1 MVSVV
6 VVGAGVTGLAAA
18 HRVLKSA
25 PGTTVTVLESS
36 AVTGGLIRTSSFAG
50 LDIDEGA
57 DAFLVRV
64 PWARDLATELGLA
77 SELVAPAAAHA
88 SIWHGSLHRIPSEL
102 VLGVP
107 ASVASLAAG
116 NLFSV
121 RGRLR
126 AAIEPLLPRPKDDRD
141 CLGELIRARFGRE
154 VHERLVDPLVGS
166 IYAADTDHFSLEAVP
181 QIAQLATSRSLLLA
195 AQRARAAASTVS
207 STPSSTPSSTVA
219 GGQIFAAPRS
229 GMATLTRALT
239 DAIVATGGAVRTST
253 EVIDIVR
260 HRRPGDGGGDGYVL
274 TTTSGDVHADAVILA
289 APAHAA
295 AGLVRSL
302 SPDAHRALSLW
313 THASVVMITLAVP
326 GGQWP
331 SRLDGSGY
339 LVPKPDQRWVT
350 AASFGSNKWS
360 HWRPADGSRILRVS
374 LGRDGLDVLDHDD
387 DTLVNLALADLK
399 HHLGIDLAP
408 GSVRVTRWPRSFPQY
423 RPGHFVRLAAIESQL
438 RDAAPGVVL
447 AGASYR
453 GIGIPACVQQAD
465 EAASRVV
472 ARLAR

>member
-1 MVSVV
+1 MNVV
-6 VVGAGVTGLAAA
+6 VVGGGVTGLAAA
-18 HRVLKSA
+18 HRVLTSA
-25 PGTTVTVLESS
+25 PGADVTLLESS
-36 AVTGGLIRTSSFAG
+36 AVTGGLIRTSPFAG

-64 PWARDLATELGLA
+64 PWARELAVELGL
-77 SELVAPAAAHA
+77 SDELVAPATGHA
-88 SIWHGSLHRIPSEL
+88 CIWRGSLHRIPSEL

-126 AAIEPLLPRPKDDRD
+126 AAIEPLLPRTKDHRD
-141 CLGELIRARFGRE
+141 CIGELIRARFGRE

-166 IYAADTDHFSLEAVP
+166 IYAADTDHFSLETVP
-181 QIAQLATSRSLLLA
+181 QIAQLASSRSMLLA
-195 AQRARAAASTVS
+195 AQRTRAAAAT
-207 STPSSTPSSTVA
+207 STVA
-219 GGQIFAAPRS
+219 AAQVFAAPRG
-229 GMATLTRALT
+229 GMGTFTRALA
-239 DAIVATGGAVRTST
+239 DAIGTMGGTVRTAT
-253 EVIDIVR
+253 EVTDIVR
-260 HRRPGDGGGDGYVL
+260 DGDGTGRDGYLVS
-274 TTTSGDVHADAVILA
+274 TAAGDVRADAVILA
-289 APAHAA
+289 TPAHAA

-302 SPDAHRALSLW
+302 SPEAHRALALW
-313 THASVVMITLAVP
+313 THASVVMITLVVP
-326 GGQWP
+326 ASQWP
-331 SRLDGSGY
+331 ARLDGSGY

-350 AASFGSNKWS
+350 AASFGSNKWA

-399 HHLGIDLAP
+399 HHLGVDFAP
-408 GSVRVTRWPRSFPQY
+408 ASVRVTRWPRSFPQY
-423 RPGHFVRLAAIESQL
+423 RPGHFVRLAAIESEL
-438 RDAAPGVVL
+438 RAAAPGVVL

-472 ARLAR
+472 AHLAR

>member
-1 MVSVV
+1 MDVV

-18 HRVLKSA
+18 RRVLNSA
-25 PGTTVTVLESS
+25 PGANVTVLES
-36 AVTGGLIRTSSFAG
+36 AAATGGLVRTSGFAG

-64 PWARDLATELGLA
+64 PWARDLAVELGMA
-77 SELVAPAAAHA
+77 TELVAPVAAAHA
-88 SIWHGSLHRIPSEL
+88 SIWHDGLHRIPGDL

-107 ASVASLAAG
+107 ASIASLAAG
-116 NLFSV
+116 NLFSI

-126 AAIEPLLPRPKDDRD
+126 AAIEPLLPRTEDHRD
-141 CLGELIRARFGRE
+141 CIGELIRARFGRE

-181 QIAQLATSRSLLLA
+181 QIARLATSRSMLLA
-195 AQRARAAASTVS
+195 AQRARADAASSTAS
-207 STPSSTPSSTVA
+207 SGVA
-219 GGQIFAAPRS
+219 GGQVFAAPRG
-229 GMATLTRALT
+229 GMATLTRALA
-239 DAIVATGGAVRTST
+239 DAVATMGGTIRTST
-253 EVIDIVR
+253 EVVEVVR
-260 HRRPGDGGGDGYVL
+260 DDRGANNTRRDEGEYVVS
-274 TTTSGDVHADAVILA
+274 TSTGEFRADAVILA
-289 APAHAA
+289 APARAA

-313 THASVVMITLAVP
+313 THASVVMITLAVSDD
-326 GGQWP
+326 QWP
-331 SRLDGSGY
+331 ARLDGSGY

-350 AASFGSNKWS
+350 AASFGSNTWA

-399 HHLGIDLAP
+399 HHLGVDLAP
-408 GSVRVTRWPRSFPQY
+408 RHLRVTRWPRSFPQY
-423 RPGHFVRLAAIESQL
+423 RPGHFVRLAAIESAL
-438 RDAAPGVVL
+438 RSAAPGVVL

-453 GIGIPACVQQAD
+453 GIGIPACIQQAD
-465 EAASRVV
+465 EAAARTV
-472 ARLAR
+472 AHLAR